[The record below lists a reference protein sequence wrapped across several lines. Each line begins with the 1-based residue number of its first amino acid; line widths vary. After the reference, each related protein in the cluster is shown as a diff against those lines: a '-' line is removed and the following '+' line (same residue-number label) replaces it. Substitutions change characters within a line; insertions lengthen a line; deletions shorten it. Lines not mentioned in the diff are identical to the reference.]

1 MGKSLGRA
9 GMAGVQQMRLRRQ
22 SEDGEQNADGNC
34 GGQAKA
40 AGRGHRETSWG
51 KNNCNNSCIAGR
63 RHVRDIC
70 GDSAPVSDTGKR
82 RL

>member
-1 MGKSLGRA
+1 
-9 GMAGVQQMRLRRQ
+9 MRLRRQ
-22 SEDGEQNADGNC
+22 SEDGEQDADGNS

-40 AGRGHRETSWG
+40 AGREHRETSRG
-51 KNNCNNSCIAGR
+51 KIHCNNSCIAGR